1 MYKLLLCV
9 ILPIT
14 LLGNELKFQFKS
26 PMFSGVGYS
35 SHILNIENISFTRKS
50 NIAEEAEAMAL
61 QLSLATAREPVNV
74 FMTNLQSRIYSE
86 LTKQITEQLFAEDGD
101 STGSFTLEDS
111 TINWSQSS
119 DNITL
124 DVYDSLTG
132 STTSIII
139 PIGSLY
145 LPAP

>member
-1 MYKLLLCV
+1 MYKLLLYV
-9 ILPIT
+9 ILPVT
-14 LLGNELKFQFKS
+14 LFGSELKFQFKS
-26 PMFSGVGYS
+26 PMFNGVGYS
-35 SHILNIENISFTRKS
+35 NHILNIENISFTRKS
-50 NIAEEAEAMAL
+50 NIAEEAEALAL
-61 QLSLATAREPVNV
+61 QLSLAEAREPVNV

-86 LTKQITEQLFAEDGD
+86 LTKQITEQLFAEDGG

-111 TINWSQSS
+111 TINWSQDS

-132 STTSIII
+132 STTTILI

>member
-1 MYKLLLCV
+1 MYKLLLYV
-9 ILPIT
+9 ILPVT
-14 LLGNELKFQFKS
+14 LFGSELKFQFKS
-26 PMFSGVGYS
+26 PMFNGVGYS
-35 SHILNIENISFTRKS
+35 NHILNIENISFTRKS
-50 NIAEEAEAMAL
+50 NIAEEAEALAL
-61 QLSLATAREPVNV
+61 QLSLAAARDPVNV

-86 LTKQITEQLFAEDGD
+86 LTKQITGQVFAEDGG

-111 TINWSQSS
+111 TINWSQDS

-132 STTSIII
+132 STTTILI